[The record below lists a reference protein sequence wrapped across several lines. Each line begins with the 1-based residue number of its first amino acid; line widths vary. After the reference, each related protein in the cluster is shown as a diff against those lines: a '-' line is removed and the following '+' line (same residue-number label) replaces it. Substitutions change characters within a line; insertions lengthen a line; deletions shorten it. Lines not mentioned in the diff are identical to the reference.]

1 MRVRG
6 GFTLIGVVIVT
17 VVLCLVGVAMVPQF
31 SSAAF
36 DGRIAALCDNLQQ
49 VRRHIEV
56 YRRRHED
63 QVPASPDE
71 TGGDFVRRLTEAA
84 DSDPMS
90 PSAGLRLERMPTNPF
105 NNLDTVR
112 IGGAPAGAGTHGW
125 RFDPLTGDF
134 QADDRCD
141 ADGDGAPEHA
151 RL

>member
-17 VVLCLVGVAMVPQF
+17 VVLCLVAVAMVPQF

-36 DGRIAALCDNLQQ
+36 DGRIAALCDNLQE

-56 YRRRHED
+56 YRRHHEGRM
-63 QVPASPDE
+63 PASAGE
-71 TGGDFVRRLTEAA
+71 TGDDFVRRLTEAA

-90 PSAGLRLERMPTNPF
+90 PEAVLRLERMPTNPF
-105 NNLDTVR
+105 NDFNTVR

-141 ADGDGAPEHA
+141 ADADGTPEHA